1 MRMCSNTKEPSQ
13 YRLVSKNWAGNS
25 LVFCYKSE
33 FLKELR
39 SCIIKHCVKL
49 DYQKIK
55 NIKKA
60 LTNDEKCAAALSAK
74 ADKAA
79 LVNRKIKTIYK
90 EGTPYVI
97 TYTGIS

>member
-1 MRMCSNTKEPSQ
+1 MKTKELNVLIAEELAQVTGGIGDGKGSGGQIVISRGYVTANGGIKTADRSTRGRFQ

-49 DYQKIK
+49 DCQKK
-55 NIKKA
+55 
-60 LTNDEKCAAALSAK
+60 
-74 ADKAA
+74 
-79 LVNRKIKTIYK
+79 Y
-90 EGTPYVI
+90 
-97 TYTGIS
+97 

>member
-1 MRMCSNTKEPSQ
+1 MYYKTLCKI
-13 YRLVSKNWAGNS
+13 RLSK
-25 LVFCYKSE
+25 
-33 FLKELR
+33 
-39 SCIIKHCVKL
+39 
-49 DYQKIK
+49 K